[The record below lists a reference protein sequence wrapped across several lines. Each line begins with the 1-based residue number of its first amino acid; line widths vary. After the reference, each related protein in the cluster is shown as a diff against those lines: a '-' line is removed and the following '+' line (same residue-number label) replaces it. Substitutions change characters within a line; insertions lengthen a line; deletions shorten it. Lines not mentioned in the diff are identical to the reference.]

1 MGLLDRFF
9 GSRTPS
15 VKVTGTS
22 EAKPARQ
29 EPEAFYLDADSSSS
43 LGDVNFMRRSNK
55 IRHTFPGNADSPGEK
70 EMIQEVASMEA
81 KLEVMT
87 PGLAGIQPSTGG
99 DVTLSSGVPK
109 PVKKTFVQQMSPAE
123 MERRL
128 KGSAI
133 SGVNGPAASTPAKKK
148 AGASSDQPGIA
159 RQVAKPGDIDPFKAM
174 ANELN
179 S

>member
-1 MGLLDRFF
+1 MGLLDRIL

-22 EAKPARQ
+22 AKPKPAKQ

-87 PGLAGIQPSTGG
+87 PGLAGMKPSTGG
-99 DVTLSSGVPK
+99 DVNLSSGVPK

-123 MERRL
+123 MEQRL

-133 SGVNGPAASTPAKKK
+133 SGVNAPSAPPQPRKRRPAAATSP
-148 AGASSDQPGIA
+148 
-159 RQVAKPGDIDPFKAM
+159 
-174 ANELN
+174 
-179 S
+179 